1 MLKRNK
7 FLIIFLAL
15 LITFTGVAVAAD
27 VDNSTDVTSDSTSTV
42 VSDSTPAVDTQV
54 TSSVNEDNNLVKETK
69 NVKRDEEDPEIV
81 FDDANPVIVTSVN
94 GQDNFDD
101 LFDVISEDT
110 DEITVHQ
117 IKSIY
122 CCKTIKINTDV
133 TRNGHSYIINVPIA
147 LTSDYNNTID
157 LNTSNGYDSSIIEH
171 WTSLNFTT
179 GASGSII
186 TNMQFHNTQIFVLD
200 ADYIT
205 FDHTTVTAN
214 QPCGRGTGI
223 FALREGSTHISV
235 TNNYFNINDNGGI
248 SVIALT
254 NAEDCLIDHNVITG
268 SGSVGNLI
276 YLNTYFYNTNPA
288 PTVTNRH
295 NTISYNTLTGPT
307 TPVNT
312 CFAIA
317 IAGPDNTIEH
327 NNIYYDGTGIT
338 TNWQGSY
345 DEEIIELEDDDF
357 ETVYEGNKYYYNN
370 LYNGA
375 TFLCGN
381 YSVVENNY
389 ITGTSNFAGHSNVT
403 SNTLLNSITVKN
415 NVRYHSN
422 TQTGQTI
429 TVSKPNS
436 CFKNNIGGTLKIN
449 GAYTTY
455 NCGGNTFSLFQNQYD
470 GYYQSCNGNCPNCVP
485 TRSASLS
492 GSSKNIK
499 SDSNVEIIDQYS
511 LNGENDLT
519 IYSNGTAV
527 IVLSK
532 SNVISVVFRG
542 LTNAYTTKL
551 NELNYEITDLVI
563 YVNASPGNQAEVL
576 FTMNNQE
583 NINLY
588 VISNPS
594 FTFKGLKVSGNWK
607 TLTYE
612 NLKIVQSFTDNTKG
626 QPALGLVGNNITLK
640 NCTYT
645 FTCPGDLVGICNS
658 ENFIPIVEGEIAKA
672 SAMYIVGENINV
684 EDCRFTISQQPYL
697 HTDEVNTDL
706 GGGNVYHRDANDWHV
721 NSMFFYHSKNVTFR
735 NNTFTIDSM
744 EKDSSMSTYQY
755 SPIFAGNTTELNL
768 INNEINVRYV
778 PGMNLTTNNTLIENN
793 TINIMNGDYTIN
805 LIGDNNI
812 VHYNTLTTELTE
824 GDATVI
830 TTGNNN
836 IVEQNPYVEI
846 VEPVLKVDTTE
857 FSVGS
862 NATISASI
870 YYGDDVATDI
880 NKGKVTFKVNG
891 KTLKDASGKVIYA
904 KVTGGVATIEGYEVP
919 QDWAKATTIQAVYSG
934 AGDIGKLTSDKENIT
949 VSTQEPSITTN
960 DVITTVG
967 STVTLTAN
975 VTATI
980 PVNNG
985 KVVFKI
991 NGKTVKDANGKVI
1004 YAKVTDGVVSVNY
1017 TIPSDMKAKDYNITA
1032 TFISSDY
1039 GRLED
1044 TKTLTVTSSE

>member
-1 MLKRNK
+1 MIKNSRYM
-7 FLIIFLAL
+7 IIFLAL
-15 LITFTGVAVAAD
+15 LIAGMSVAVAAD
-27 VDNSTDVTSDSTSTV
+27 IDDTASASSDVSDAVEVDTTSTV
-42 VSDSTPAVDTQV
+42 DTQAV
-54 TSSVNEDNNLVKETK
+54 ASVSEDNNQKIIKETK
-69 NVKRDEEDPEIV
+69 SVKSDENDPI
-81 FDDANPVIVTSVN
+81 IVTN
-94 GQDNFDD
+94 DGTGDNFDT
-101 LFDVISEDT
+101 LFTVVSPG
-110 DEITVHQ
+110 VHQ
-117 IKSIY
+117 IKSEY
-122 CCKTIKINTDV
+122 SGKTIKINTDI
-133 TRNGHSYIINVPIA
+133 TRNEHSYIINVPIT

-157 LNTSNGYDSSIIEH
+157 LNTSNGYEPDIIEH
-171 WTSLNFTT
+171 WTSINFTS
-179 GASGSII
+179 GASGSTISY
-186 TNMQFHNTQIFVLD
+186 MQFHNSQIFVLD

-205 FDHTTVTAN
+205 FDHITVTAN
-214 QPCGRGTGI
+214 QPCGKGTGI
-223 FALREGSTHISV
+223 FALREGSTHITV
-235 TNNYFNINDNGGI
+235 TNNYFNINNNGGI

-327 NNIYYDGTGIT
+327 NDIYYGGTGIT

-345 DEEIIELEDDDF
+345 DVEIIELEDDDF

-389 ITGTSNFAGHSNVT
+389 FTGTSNFAGHSNVT
-403 SNTLLNSITVKN
+403 SNTFINSITVKN

-422 TQTGQTI
+422 TQTGQMI

-436 CFKNNIGGTLKIN
+436 CFKDNIGGTLKIN

-455 NCGGNTFSLFQNQYD
+455 NCGGNTFSLLQNPYY

-485 TRSASLS
+485 TRGASLS
-492 GSSKNIK
+492 GSSKNMK
-499 SDSNVEIIDQYS
+499 SDSTVEIVDQYS

-527 IVLSK
+527 MVLSQ
-532 SNVISVVFRG
+532 SNVISMVFRG

-563 YVNASPGNQAEVL
+563 YVNASPGNYAEVL

-583 NINLY
+583 NINLF

-612 NLKIVQSFTDNTKG
+612 NLNIAQKFTDNTKG
-626 QPALGLVGNNITLK
+626 MPALGLVGNNITLK

-645 FTCPGDLVGICNS
+645 FTCPGDLAGICNS
-658 ENFIPIVEGEIAKA
+658 EYFVPIVEGETAKA
-672 SAMYIVGENINV
+672 SAIYIVGENINV
-684 EDCRFTISQQPYL
+684 EECKFTISQQPYM
-697 HTDEVNTDL
+697 HTDEVNIDL
-706 GGGNVYHRDANDWHV
+706 GGGNVFHMDANDWHV
-721 NSMFFYHSKNVTFR
+721 YSVFFYHSKNVTFL
-735 NNTFTIDSM
+735 NNAFSIDSM
-744 EKDSSMSTYQY
+744 EKDSSMSSYQY
-755 SPIFAGNTTELNL
+755 SPIFAGNITELNF
-768 INNEINVRYV
+768 INNEVNVRYV
-778 PGMNLTTNNTLIENN
+778 PGMNLTTNDTIIENN

-812 VHYNTLTTELTE
+812 VHYNTLTTELAE

-836 IVEQNPYVEI
+836 VVEQNPYVEV

-857 FSVGS
+857 FTVGS
-862 NATISASI
+862 TTTISASI
-870 YYGDDVATDI
+870 YYGDEVANDI
-880 NKGKVTFKVNG
+880 NKGKVSFKVNG

-904 KVTGGVATIEGYEVP
+904 KVTGGVATIDGYEVP
-919 QDWAKATTIQAVYSG
+919 QDWAKEGTTIQAVYSG
-934 AGDIGKLTSDKENIT
+934 SGDIGKLNSDKETIT
-949 VSTQEPSITTN
+949 VTSQEPTITTE
-960 DVITTVG
+960 DVQATVG
-967 STVTLTAN
+967 STVTLTAT
-975 VTATI
+975 VTAAT

-1004 YAKVTDGVVSVNY
+1004 YTKVTDGTVNVEY
-1017 TIPSDMKAKDYNITA
+1017 TLPSDMKALEYTLTA
-1032 TFISSDY
+1032 VLISSDY

-1044 TKTLTVTSSE
+1044 VKTLTVTG

>member
-1 MLKRNK
+1 M
-7 FLIIFLAL
+7 IIFLAL
-15 LITFTGVAVAAD
+15 LIAGMSVAVAAD
-27 VDNSTDVTSDSTSTV
+27 IDDTASVSSDVSDAVEVDTTSTV
-42 VSDSTPAVDTQV
+42 DTQAV
-54 TSSVNEDNNLVKETK
+54 ASVSEDNNQKIIKETK
-69 NVKRDEEDPEIV
+69 SVKSDENDPV
-81 FDDANPVIVTSVN
+81 VVTTSTQFDSLFDDVSTS
-94 GQDNFDD
+94 
-101 LFDVISEDT
+101 
-110 DEITVHQ
+110 VHQ
-117 IKSIY
+117 IKSQY
-122 CCKTIKINTDV
+122 SGKTIKINTDISK
-133 TRNGHSYIINVPIA
+133 NEHSYIINVPIT

-157 LNTSNGYDSSIIEH
+157 LNTSNGYDNNIIEH
-171 WTSLNFTT
+171 WTSINFTS
-179 GASGSII
+179 GASGS
-186 TNMQFHNTQIFVLD
+186 TVSYMQFHNSQIFVLD

-205 FDHTTVTAN
+205 FDHITVTAN
-214 QPCGRGTGI
+214 QPCGKGTGI
-223 FALREGSTHISV
+223 FALRGGSTHITV

-327 NNIYYDGTGIT
+327 NDIYYGGTGIT

-345 DEEIIELEDDDF
+345 DVEIIELEDDDF

-403 SNTLLNSITVKN
+403 SNTLLDAITVKN

-422 TQTGQTI
+422 TQTGQMI

-455 NCGGNTFSLFQNQYD
+455 NCGGNTFTLYPSNT
-470 GYYQSCNGNCPNCVP
+470 GYYQPCNGNCPNCVP
-485 TRSASLS
+485 TRGSSLS
-492 GSSKNIK
+492 GSSKHMK
-499 SDSNVEIIDQYS
+499 SDSTVEIVDQYS

-527 IVLSK
+527 IVLSA
-532 SNVISVVFRG
+532 SNVISMVFRG

-551 NELNYEITDLVI
+551 NELNYEITDLVM
-563 YVNASPGNQAEVL
+563 YVNASPGNYAEVL

-583 NINLY
+583 NINLF

-594 FTFKGLKVSGNWK
+594 FTFKGLKVSGNWR

-612 NLKIVQSFTDNTKG
+612 NLKIVQKFTDNTKG
-626 QPALGLVGNNITLK
+626 QEALGLVGNNITLR

-645 FTCPGDLVGICNS
+645 FTCTEDLTGIGNYYNFVGIK
-658 ENFIPIVEGEIAKA
+658 EGSYAE
-672 SAMYIVGENINV
+672 SAGMFIVGENILV
-684 EDCRFTISQQPYL
+684 EDCTFAISQVPFVYM
-697 HTDEVNTDL
+697 DEVNLDL
-706 GGGNVYHRDANDWHV
+706 GEGNMYHVDGGNFYVYGVYFNQ
-721 NSMFFYHSKNVTFR
+721 SKNVTFR
-735 NNTFTIDSM
+735 NNSFTFDSM
-744 EKDSSMSTYQY
+744 EKDSSMSIYQY
-755 SPIFAGNTTELNL
+755 SPIFGGNATELKL
-768 INNEINVRYV
+768 INNEVNVRYV
-778 PGMNLTTNNTLIENN
+778 PGMNLTTNDTLIENN
-793 TINIMNGDYTIN
+793 TIFIMNGDYTIN

-812 VHYNTLTTELTE
+812 VHYNTLTTELAE

-836 IVEQNPYVEI
+836 VVEQNPYVEV

-857 FSVGS
+857 FTVGS
-862 NATISASI
+862 TTTISASI
-870 YYGDDVATDI
+870 YYGDEVANDI
-880 NKGKVTFKVNG
+880 NKGKVSFKVNG
-891 KTLKDASGKVIYA
+891 KTLKDENGKVIYA
-904 KVTGGVATIEGYEVP
+904 KVIGGVATIEGYEIP
-919 QDWAKATTIQAVYSG
+919 QDWAKEGTTIQAVYSG
-934 AGDIGKLTSDKENIT
+934 SGDIGKLSSDKETIT
-949 VSTQEPSITTN
+949 VTSQQPTITIE
-960 DVITTVG
+960 DVQATVG
-967 STVTLTAN
+967 STVTLTAT
-975 VTATI
+975 VTAATPI
-980 PVNNG
+980 NNG

-991 NGKTVKDANGKVI
+991 NGKTVKDASGKVI
-1004 YAKVTDGVVSVNY
+1004 YVKVVNGQVNVNY
-1017 TIPSDMKAKDYNITA
+1017 IIPEDMEAKDYIITA
-1032 TFISSDY
+1032 VFISNDY
-1039 GRLED
+1039 GRIED
-1044 TKTLTVTSSE
+1044 SKTLTVTSSEL